1 MYIYHAQM
9 KKMKKLDKKRKKK
22 ERKKN
27 DLPLGAP
34 AHRRLSGPRI
44 APFHTHL
51 TALLINFI
59 RILAENIQTFVVNE
73 SRVG

>member
-1 MYIYHAQM
+1 M